1 MDIFKWYYQRRMLNA
16 MVQNSWA
23 EAERYAQKLIDR
35 SGSSMGLQ
43 YNLALIALGGGRTQ
57 DAYDLAEQTV
67 RRYGESLRLCRL
79 LGDISYLEGHR
90 EQARS
95 WYTLSLDD
103 NPGEKERHL
112 IATRLEILE
121 SEDCYIRA
129 HEAFALIREAN
140 DLMEG
145 QPEEAKRLY
154 LEVVGCDPTQV
165 EALNNLG
172 VLALEH
178 DKDARGAIEWFTK
191 VLTLVDH
198 HGAGRN
204 LAKARKALKDS

>member
-121 SEDCYIRA
+121 SEARYARA

-140 DLMEG
+140 DLIEG

-178 DKDARGAIEWFTK
+178 DKDASGAIEWFTK